1 MTDNNVVA
9 ERINGVSFKAGAN
22 QPFLMDDPARAF
34 WVEDGHLDIFA
45 IKLLSNEVATR
56 TPFVTR
62 VPAGSMCFGAQRLA
76 GRGGSEGL
84 FAFLAVPSMDAVIIV
99 GERARVASKENF
111 DLDAVI
117 WIDEWVARLSEF
129 PVRGGSPPPRNA
141 ALLDADPNV
150 PYPAGTA
157 VSAHHSDI
165 VWVSANRPI
174 SFIGDGDLTVG
185 DGSHLVPLSE
195 RTWFEL
201 DGDTEVTALQTPAV
215 VVAERLW
222 PSLDRFSAL
231 ILEYAAIAERRKID
245 TYSDYYQTLLRS
257 RETTTTKM
265 FGTLGQVLGVAQD
278 QEQKIAAS
286 SGETPLRTAVSIVA
300 EAAGVTLEIAR
311 NVKEP
316 ADPEEAVETLVRPSG
331 IRSRRITLTADWWR
345 RDGPSLIALAGE
357 EKRPI
362 ALLSDGRGSYRA
374 VDPTAG
380 KSFAVSEK
388 DAAAIG
394 RHGMMLYS
402 PLPLDIKDG
411 LSALRVSLRGRSRD
425 LGVLITMA
433 VLGALV
439 ALLTPVATGELLAEV
454 VPRVD
459 TSMWVAYL
467 VALVFAAFGTAM
479 FDVVRALALLR
490 IEGRIDERLQA
501 AVWIRLLSLP
511 APFFRRFTAGDLAD
525 RANGITMI
533 RQMLTGA
540 TATAVIGGVF
550 SVFSFALLFY
560 YSWELALSA
569 AALLIVLIVATW
581 IFARGAM
588 KHHRAA
594 FTAQGLIDG
603 FVFQLITGL
612 SKLRMANAEADAL
625 VHWAER
631 YAVQKRRTLS
641 ARRWAAAQ
649 FTFNSMFTPLAS
661 LTLFA
666 LIWYMLIEGGQQASF
681 GLADF
686 LSFNAAF
693 GQFAA
698 SMVGLTAAWTTVIST
713 IPLFERVQPIL
724 EEQPE
729 IAVGGADP
737 GDLTGEIEFSNV
749 CFRYLPSVPNAVDGV
764 SFQIRPGDFVAFV
777 GPSGSGKS
785 TIYRLLLGFEVPDS
799 GAIFL
804 DGNDLSSLD
813 MAAIRSRMGVVL
825 QNSQLSADSILK
837 NITCGAPMTMDEA
850 WEAARAVGLAEDV
863 EAMPMGM
870 HTVLPEGGGGLSGGQ
885 KQRLL
890 IARAMARKP
899 RIMLFDEATSALDN
913 RTQAIVQASL
923 KQLSITRVVIAHRLS
938 TVQDADQIFVLEAGR
953 IVESGRY
960 DDLMEQN
967 GVFTSLARRQV
978 V

>member
-9 ERINGVSFKAGAN
+9 ERINGVSFRAGAN
-22 QPFLMDDPARAF
+22 QPFLMDDPSRAF
-34 WVEDGHLDIFA
+34 WVEDGHLDVFA

-84 FAFLAVPSMDAVIIV
+84 FAFLAVPSMDAVITV

-141 ALLDADPNV
+141 TLLDADPNV

-185 DGSHLVPLSE
+185 NGGHLVPLSE

-201 DGDTEVTALQTPAV
+201 DGDTEVTAFHTPAV

-231 ILEYAAIAERRKID
+231 ILEFAAIAERRKIE
-245 TYSDYYQTLLRS
+245 TYGDYYQTLLRS

-278 QEQKIAAS
+278 QEQTVDAS
-286 SGETPLRTAVSIVA
+286 SAQTPLRTAVTIVA
-300 EAAGVTLEIAR
+300 KAAGITLEIAR

-331 IRSRRITLTADWWR
+331 VRSRRITLTADWWR
-345 RDGPSLIALAGE
+345 RDGPSLVALAGE
-357 EKRPI
+357 ERRPV
-362 ALLSDGRGSYRA
+362 ALLSDGRGAYRA

-380 KSFAVSEK
+380 KSFAVNEK
-388 DAAAIG
+388 DAAEIG
-394 RHGMMLYS
+394 RHGVMLYS
-402 PLPLDIKDG
+402 PLPVEIKDG

-439 ALLTPVATGELLAEV
+439 ALLTPVVTGELLAEV

-459 TSMWVAYL
+459 TSMWIAYL

-569 AALLIVLIVATW
+569 AALLLVLIVATW

-612 SKLRMANAEADAL
+612 SKLRMANAETDAL

-693 GQFAA
+693 G
-698 SMVGLTAAWTTVIST
+698 SS
-713 IPLFERVQPIL
+713 PLRW
-724 EEQPE
+724 
-729 IAVGGADP
+729 
-737 GDLTGEIEFSNV
+737 
-749 CFRYLPSVPNAVDGV
+749 
-764 SFQIRPGDFVAFV
+764 
-777 GPSGSGKS
+777 SG
-785 TIYRLLLGFEVPDS
+785 
-799 GAIFL
+799 
-804 DGNDLSSLD
+804 
-813 MAAIRSRMGVVL
+813 
-825 QNSQLSADSILK
+825 
-837 NITCGAPMTMDEA
+837 
-850 WEAARAVGLAEDV
+850 
-863 EAMPMGM
+863 
-870 HTVLPEGGGGLSGGQ
+870 
-885 KQRLL
+885 
-890 IARAMARKP
+890 
-899 RIMLFDEATSALDN
+899 
-913 RTQAIVQASL
+913 
-923 KQLSITRVVIAHRLS
+923 
-938 TVQDADQIFVLEAGR
+938 
-953 IVESGRY
+953 
-960 DDLMEQN
+960 
-967 GVFTSLARRQV
+967 
-978 V
+978 